1 LMPAFERNLQKLMEE
16 AHAGKKKKKHLENLW
31 AKVICSRKEERVF
44 FRFASTMLS
53 QEREFKL
60 KAYPMLGMAFVF
72 PFIFLF
78 NSLAVGQS
86 FQDVAEGS
94 SYYGIY
100 FTAVI
105 LGTSVHALGSSENYK
120 GSWVFRATPVSEY
133 KLIYRAA
140 LKAFFVKLYVPVFFL
155 LSVIFLG
162 IFSVRI
168 LPDLLIVLVSVLLC
182 TVIAY
187 RMLAKNAYPFS
198 EPFESMQEGGSTAS
212 YFLFMIV
219 VGLFAGA
226 HAIVSVIP
234 GNIALYIYFAILCV
248 VTYFS
253 WRAAFH
259 ERPPLE
265 LDPPHGA

>member
-60 KAYPMLGMAFVF
+60 KVYPMLGMAFVF

-187 RMLAKNAYPFS
+187 RMLAKNTYPFS
-198 EPFESMQEGGSTAS
+198 EPFESMLDGICTVIFFF
-212 YFLFMIV
+212 FLIISGMLYPV
-219 VGLFAGA
+219 NTLFA
-226 HAIVSVIP
+226 AIMSSR
-234 GNIALYIYFAILCV
+234 ALSLY
-248 VTYFS
+248 
-253 WRAAFH
+253 
-259 ERPPLE
+259 
-265 LDPPHGA
+265 